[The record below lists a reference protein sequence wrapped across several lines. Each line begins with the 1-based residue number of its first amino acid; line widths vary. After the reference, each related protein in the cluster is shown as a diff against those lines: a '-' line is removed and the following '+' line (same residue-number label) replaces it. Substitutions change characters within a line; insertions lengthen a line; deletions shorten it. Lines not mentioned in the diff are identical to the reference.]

1 MERRMSEVLSVSA
14 IPTLLV
20 DGIYL
25 FSGAIRRDLMEA
37 ELRKTV
43 GHVRS

>member
-1 MERRMSEVLSVSA
+1 MSEVLSVSA
-14 IPTLLV
+14 IPTTLLV

-37 ELRKTV
+37 ELRKAV

>member
-1 MERRMSEVLSVSA
+1 MSEALSVPSV
-14 IPTLLV
+14 PTMLV
-20 DGIYL
+20 DDIRL

-37 ELRKTV
+37 ELRKAV

>member
-1 MERRMSEVLSVSA
+1 MERRMSGVLSVSA

-25 FSGAIRRDLMEA
+25 FGTIRRDLMEA
-37 ELRKTV
+37 ELRKAV

>member
-1 MERRMSEVLSVSA
+1 MSEVLSVSA

-25 FSGAIRRDLMEA
+25 FGAIRRDLMEA
-37 ELRKTV
+37 ELRKAV

>member
-1 MERRMSEVLSVSA
+1 MSEVLSA
-14 IPTLLV
+14 ARIPTLLV
-20 DGIYL
+20 DGIHV

-37 ELRKTV
+37 ELQKAV

>member
-1 MERRMSEVLSVSA
+1 MERRISEVLSVSGV
-14 IPTLLV
+14 PTVLV
-20 DGIYL
+20 DGIRF

-37 ELRKTV
+37 EPHKAA